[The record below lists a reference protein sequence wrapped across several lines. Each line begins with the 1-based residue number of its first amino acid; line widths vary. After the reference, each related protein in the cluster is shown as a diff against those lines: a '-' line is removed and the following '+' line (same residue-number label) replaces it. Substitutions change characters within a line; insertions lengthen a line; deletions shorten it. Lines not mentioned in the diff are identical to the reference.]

1 MNREHAVSVKI
12 TLAVKVAKTIQQLI
26 EAGDYRHV
34 SDFLNEAARTH
45 LNLYYSKTWEKGRK

>member
-12 TLAVKVAKTIQQLI
+12 TLAVKVEKTIQQLI

-34 SDFLNEAARTH
+34 SDFLNEAARAH
-45 LNLYYSKTWEKGRK
+45 LNTWYSTIWTENRK